1 MYNNFF
7 FLEEKDVLFVYYWII
22 IWNSMLSIYLYCI
35 IFQNVFF
42 TDLFPKK
49 KKKESKYK
57 SSREICILIFNR
69 FSIQMYRND
78 IK

>member
-42 TDLFPKK
+42 IDLFPK

-57 SSREICILIFNR
+57 SLREICILIFNR